1 MSTPA
6 TKWKP
11 AFLVTVMIT
20 IPVIAG
26 LVYWALDQQA
36 IISHQAATISQI
48 SERCG
53 DIKQEHDRLAKLFP
67 TDMKGS
73 DISHLLRPKTMGALI
88 ADEDRIVECRG
99 LRFELDRFGNVENI
113 RPRAE

>member
-1 MSTPA
+1 MSTTA

-11 AFLVTVMIT
+11 AFLVTAMIT

-48 SERCG
+48 SERCS
-53 DIKQEHDRLAKLFP
+53 DIKQEHDRLAELFP

-88 ADEDRIVECRG
+88 AEEDRIVECRG
-99 LRFELDRFGNVENI
+99 LRFELGNVENI

>member
-1 MSTPA
+1 MSTTA

-11 AFLVTVMIT
+11 AFLVTVMIA

-48 SERCG
+48 SERCS
-53 DIKQEHDRLAKLFP
+53 DIKQERDRLAKLFP

-73 DISHLLRPKTMGALI
+73 DISHLLRLKTMGALI
-88 ADEDRIVECRG
+88 ADEDRILICRG
-99 LRFELDRFGNVENI
+99 LRFEFGSFGNLTSV
-113 RPRAE
+113 RPRGQ

>member
-1 MSTPA
+1 MSTTA

-20 IPVIAG
+20 MPVIAG

-48 SERCG
+48 SERCS

-73 DISHLLRPKTMGALI
+73 DISHLLRPKTIGALI
-88 ADEDRIVECRG
+88 AEEDRIVECRG
-99 LRFELDRFGNVENI
+99 LRFEFDSFGNLTSVK
-113 RPRAE
+113 PRGQ

>member
-1 MSTPA
+1 MSATT
-6 TKWKP
+6 TKWKL

-48 SERCG
+48 SERCS

-73 DISHLLRPKTMGALI
+73 DISHLLRPKTTGALI
-88 ADEDRIVECRG
+88 AEEDRFVECRG
-99 LRFELDRFGNVENI
+99 LRFELDRFGNLRSV
-113 RPRAE
+113 RPRGQ